1 MWYNGGMVRYIVLAI
16 FFVGVSI
23 IMFTNPFDFSQEMRD
38 AIVPWATLALAFVAI
53 FTIVHSDVK
62 EGRRRNIERL
72 ADIMDWIESIIQ
84 ETHVIETI
92 EPTNFSGGS
101 DTYEILQ
108 TKDKINDFN
117 RFGLL
122 GNHMQILARRIDI
135 ELYVSVRT
143 LSQAMRDLTNEDW
156 TSPGLI
162 DARKMLKT
170 HEERIYS
177 IAKPLLDDIVKRIER
192 C

>member
-1 MWYNGGMVRYIVLAI
+1 MVSYVILAI
-16 FFVGVSI
+16 SFVVVSI
-23 IMFTNPFDFSQEMRD
+23 IMFANPFNFPQDVRD
-38 AIVPWATLALAFVAI
+38 TIVPWATLTLAFVAI

-62 EGRRRNIERL
+62 EGRRRKIQRL
-72 ADIMDWIESIIQ
+72 ADIMDWIEDIIR
-84 ETHVIETI
+84 ETHVVETI
-92 EPTNFSGGS
+92 EPTDFSDGS

-117 RFGLL
+117 RIGLL
-122 GNHMQILARRIDI
+122 GRHMQILATRIDK

-143 LSQAMRDLTNEDW
+143 LTQAIYDLTKEDW
-156 TSPGLI
+156 TSPTLI
-162 DARKMLKT
+162 EAREMLKT

-192 C
+192 Y

>member
-1 MWYNGGMVRYIVLAI
+1 MVRYVVLAI
-16 FFVGVSI
+16 SFVVVSI
-23 IMFTNPFDFSQEMRD
+23 IMFTNPFDFSKELRD
-38 AIVPWATLALAFVAI
+38 TIIPWATLALAFVAI

-72 ADIMDWIESIIQ
+72 VDIIDWVESIIR

-92 EPTNFSGGS
+92 EPTNFGDGS

-122 GNHMQILARRIDI
+122 GSHMQILARRVDR

-143 LSQAMRDLTNEDW
+143 LSQAIHDLTNEDW
-156 TSPGLI
+156 TRPTLI

-192 C
+192 Y